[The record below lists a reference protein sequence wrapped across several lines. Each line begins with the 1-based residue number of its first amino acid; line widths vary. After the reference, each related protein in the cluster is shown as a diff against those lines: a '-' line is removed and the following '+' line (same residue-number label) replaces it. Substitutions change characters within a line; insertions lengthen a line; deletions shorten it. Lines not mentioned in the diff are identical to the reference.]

1 MISCN
6 DFKGAL
12 LQNHLI
18 APCHANA
25 IPMSTQDYG
34 TSSKTIFRKCKKFL
48 AHPFALEML

>member
-12 LQNHLI
+12 LQNQPI

-25 IPMSTQDYG
+25 IPMSTFKIMVLYQ
-34 TSSKTIFRKCKKFL
+34 K
-48 AHPFALEML
+48 PFIRNVKSF